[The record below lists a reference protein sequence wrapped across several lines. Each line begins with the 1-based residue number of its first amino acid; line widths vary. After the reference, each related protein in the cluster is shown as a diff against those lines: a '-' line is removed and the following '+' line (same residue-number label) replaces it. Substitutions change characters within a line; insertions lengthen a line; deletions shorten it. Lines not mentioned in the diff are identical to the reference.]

1 MKCLSV
7 AFMAALMLSQL
18 SFSMAV
24 EVDDSLILYLSFDEE
39 PEEEVKDL
47 SEYGNN
53 GQIRGET
60 EWVDGKFGKALWLA
74 GGADDYVLVPDS
86 ESLRVDEAVTVMA
99 WIIAERH
106 TYPGSDWQGILA
118 KGNLPRS
125 YSLYTDVNK
134 GLHFSTSGATP
145 EPYYGSASTTKV
157 PLDEWVHVAAVA
169 ETSKDG
175 GWHRYYINGVP
186 AGEKLF
192 PNFKEL
198 PGDTSPDDV
207 GIGRKGSGTCFLGT
221 LDEVR
226 IWNRALSPEEIMEHM
241 NMGRVDFLSVQPQSN
256 LTSTWGHI
264 KVSTSTH

>member
-1 MKCLSV
+1 MKCLSF
-7 AFMAALMLSQL
+7 AFLAALMLSQL
-18 SFSMAV
+18 SFSMAA

-53 GQIRGET
+53 GQIIGET

-74 GGADDYVLVPDS
+74 GGADDYVLVPDA
-86 ESLRVDEAVTVMA
+86 ESLRVDEAVTVMT
-99 WIIAERH
+99 WIKAERH

-125 YSLYTDVNK
+125 YSLYTEVNQ

-145 EPYYGSASTTKV
+145 EPYYGSVSTTKV
-157 PLDEWVHVAAVA
+157 PLDEWVHVAAIA
-169 ETSKDG
+169 ETSDEG
-175 GWHRYYINGVP
+175 GWHRYYINGEP
-186 AGEKLF
+186 AGENSF
-192 PNFKEL
+192 PAFKAL

-226 IWNRALSPEEIMEHM
+226 IWNRALSAEEIMEHM
-241 NMGRVDFLSVQPQSN
+241 NMGRIDFLSVQPQSN
-256 LTSTWGHI
+256 LTSTWGNI
-264 KVSTSTH
+264 KVSTSPH